1 MSEKQ
6 KKGNGSNK
14 VIIVLLLLIVVGG
27 VAFGAMYFIS
37 SKSTITTAK
46 TTKAASV
53 TEATYDLE
61 ELIVNLVDD
70 GGLLYLKTTV
80 YVGYEENAKL
90 AAELE
95 IEKPV
100 IRDIIN
106 TYLRSKRNSDFTT
119 AGIVTIK
126 KELIGRIN
134 PVLTK
139 GQILNI
145 YINNIVIS
153 R

>member
-1 MSEKQ
+1 MSEKP
-6 KKGNGSNK
+6 KEKSGSK
-14 VIIVLLLLIVVGG
+14 MVIIILLLLIVVGG
-27 VAFGAMYFIS
+27 VAFGAMYFLS
-37 SKSTITTAK
+37 SKSTTTTSK
-46 TTKAASV
+46 TTKTASV
-53 TEATYDLE
+53 TEATYDLD
-61 ELIVNLVDD
+61 ELLVNLVDD

-80 YVGYEENAKL
+80 FVGYEENAKL

-95 IEKPV
+95 TEKPV

-106 TYLRSKRNSDFTT
+106 TYLRSKRNTDFTT
-119 AGIVTIK
+119 TGIVTIK
-126 KELIGRIN
+126 SELIARIN

-139 GQILNI
+139 GQILHI

>member
-1 MSEKQ
+1 MSEKP
-6 KKGNGSNK
+6 KKKSGSK
-14 VIIVLLLLIVVGG
+14 IVIIVLLVLIIVGG
-27 VAFGAMYFIS
+27 VAFGVMYFLG
-37 SKSTITTAK
+37 SKSANTTSKATK
-46 TTKAASV
+46 TAVV
-53 TEATYDLE
+53 TEATYDLDE
-61 ELIVNLVDD
+61 VLVNLVDD

-95 IEKPV
+95 TEKPV

-119 AGIVTIK
+119 TGIVTVK
-126 KELIGRIN
+126 NDLVARIN

-139 GQILNI
+139 GQILHI